1 MIVTAPYRHDLL
13 VTSCINNEVQIFNR
27 KLHNIKKNNDN
38 VRILDQETN
47 REDFT
52 QHELHLNAT
61 GKGKVV
67 KLMSE
72 NISQLFAVKKKHPI
86 ILKWRTTHSDPSLV
100 NSVLNVI
107 NEDQVITDNKG
118 GIEDQTD
125 PNNQG
130 IKHLVDQRGSQ
141 TQEVMIFY
149 GYKVD

>member
-1 MIVTAPYRHDLL
+1 MKTFIYLNDFVNKRSNTNVMIVTAPYRHDLL
-13 VTSCINNEVQIFNR
+13 ATSRINIEVQIFNR
-27 KLHNIKKNNDN
+27 KLHNIMKNKDN

-52 QHELHLNAT
+52 QHGLHLNAT

-72 NISQLFAVKKKHPI
+72 NISQLFAVRKKHPI

-107 NEDQVITDNKG
+107 NEDQVIIDNKG
-118 GIEDQTD
+118 GIDDQTD
-125 PNNQG
+125 SNN
-130 IKHLVDQRGSQ
+130 
-141 TQEVMIFY
+141 
-149 GYKVD
+149 